1 MTKSSDTSD
10 IALQGLLD
18 GMAWHAKRWAS
29 QQSGH
34 AQIAAAAITA
44 VVHAHLEGH
53 TCISLDS
60 LAKTLQVPSATGLT
74 DALLQSGVVQRGVF
88 AQSRVQKSNIA
99 QPLVLDDWGHVYLH
113 RNFDHERRL
122 ALQVA
127 QRLRAP
133 SIQPSLDVQASMVSP
148 SASHAQAFALSSEQR
163 GVVQR
168 SLTRSL
174 SVITGGPGT
183 GKTTTV
189 VHLLGA
195 WLRQRPQLRIALAA
209 PTGKAAARMMEA
221 VRQHSQGWPA
231 ELTQGLPTSG
241 HTLHR
246 LLGAGPRGF
255 AHHAQRPLALDVL
268 VVDEASMLDLAL
280 ARCLFDAL
288 PACAHLVLLGDKD
301 QLASVEAG
309 SVFAD
314 LCGSGSHVE
323 RLTQNFRFG
332 EASGIAEWAHHIRLG
347 DEAAVFA
354 ALPRFQAA
362 PLDVASQATQG
373 FAAYV
378 QAVHD
383 HPHDAARALAALEQ
397 FRVLCAVREGPR
409 GVHALNQQLTMVLAP
424 AMRGAASAP
433 GASPSSQ
440 GSAWYV
446 GRPVLVT
453 RNEPRLGL
461 YNGDVGVTLPNDR
474 GQLRVWFASGDQS
487 ARDGT
492 ADKGLRA
499 FHPAQLPTQETAW
512 AMTVHRAQGSE
523 FERLLVILP
532 EQESR
537 VVTREWLYT
546 AVTRARTQ
554 LQVVASESV
563 LRAGLGTS
571 LQRHSGLPMQLARAQ
586 GAMAET

>member
-1 MTKSSDTSD
+1 MTNSSDTPD

-18 GMAWHAKRWAS
+18 GMAWHAQRWAS
-29 QQSGH
+29 DMTDH
-34 AQIAAAAITA
+34 AQLAADTMRA
-44 VVHAHLEGH
+44 VVQAHLEGH
-53 TCISLDS
+53 TCVPLAS
-60 LAKTLQVPSATGLT
+60 LAKTLQVSSTAGLR
-74 DALLQSGVVQRGVF
+74 DALLQSGVVQRGAL
-88 AQSRVQKSNIA
+88 AQARLQKASVA
-99 QPLVLDDWGHVYLH
+99 QPLVLDDSDHVYLH

-127 QRLRAP
+127 QRLRTP
-133 SIQPSLDVQASMVSP
+133 SIQPSLDVHVSKIDP
-148 SASHAQAFALSSEQR
+148 ADAGSLGVKRSSEQL
-163 GVVQR
+163 GAVQR

-174 SVITGGPGT
+174 SIITGGPGT

-189 VHLLGA
+189 VQMLYA
-195 WLRQRPQLRIALAA
+195 WLRQCPQLRIALAA

-221 VRQHSQGWPA
+221 VRQQAQGWPA

-255 AHHAQRPLALDVL
+255 AHDAQRPLALDVL

-288 PACAHLVLLGDKD
+288 PASAHLVLVGDKD

-309 SVFAD
+309 AVFAD
-314 LCGSGSHVE
+314 LCASGPHVE
-323 RLTQNFRFG
+323 RLTRNFRFG
-332 EASGIAEWAHHIRLG
+332 EASGISEWAHHIRVG

-354 ALPRFQAA
+354 ALPRFEIA
-362 PLDVASQATQG
+362 PPDVWSQAPQG
-373 FAAYV
+373 FASYV

-383 HPHDAARALAALEQ
+383 HPHDAARALAALEE

-409 GVHALNQQLTMVLAP
+409 GVHALNERLTAMLAP
-424 AMRGAASAP
+424 SMRSP
-433 GASPSSQ
+433 ASPSGSSQPLQ

-461 YNGDVGVTLPNDR
+461 YNGDVGVTLPDDQ
-474 GQLRVWFASGDQS
+474 GQLQVWFAGGPLSTRDS
-487 ARDGT
+487 ALDE
-492 ADKGLRA
+492 GLRA
-499 FHPAQLPTQETAW
+499 FHPAQLPTHETAW

-523 FERLLVILP
+523 FERVLVILP

-537 VVTREWLYT
+537 VVTREWIYT

-554 LQVVASESV
+554 LQVVASESA

-571 LQRHSGLPMQLARAQ
+571 LQRQSGLRMQLARAK
-586 GAMAET
+586 GAMAEK